1 MAGIARGLVIV
12 LVVAVIALIAAIMFG
27 FVDVSQTR
35 TAELPKISVQGGQA
49 PAFAVKAA
57 DVSVGSAERTMDVP
71 KVDVGT
77 TSQTVAVPSVDVK
90 KPR

>member
-1 MAGIARGLVIV
+1 MAAVARGLVIL
-12 LVVAVIALIAAIMFG
+12 LVVAVIALIAAILLG

-35 TAELPKISVQGGQA
+35 TATLPKISVEGGQA
-49 PAFAVKAA
+49 PAFAVKTA
-57 DVSVGSAERTMDVP
+57 DVSVGSTEKTVDVP

-77 TSQTVAVPSVDVK
+77 TSQTVAVPSVSVS

>member
-1 MAGIARGLVIV
+1 MAAVARGIVVILVI
-12 LVVAVIALIAAIMFG
+12 AVIALIAAIVFG

-35 TAELPKISVQGGQA
+35 SGALPKISVEGGQA
-49 PAFAVKAA
+49 PAFAVKTA
-57 DVSVGSAERTMDVP
+57 DVSVGQTERTVAVP

-77 TSQTVAVPSVDVK
+77 TNEVVAVPHVDVS